1 MESVSLAVALE
12 ASSKRNASIATLY
25 KEEAKTILSRS
36 ISSLALSLADQ
47 RKELGKALLEFAG
60 LDGTKAAVAEL
71 ETRFLE
77 APAGSPGIEPC
88 DFLEFAIRTE
98 SSDYELLACLAG
110 AFLPLSSRGGR
121 TSRRAFRTSPE
132 ALRMGAGPSGPARPL
147 LIASDPPA

>member
-77 APAGSPGIEPC
+77 APAGSPGIEPW

-110 AFLPLSSRGGR
+110 AFLPLSS
-121 TSRRAFRTSPE
+121 E
-132 ALRMGAGPSGPARPL
+132 AAERLAALSEQARKRSVWAQDHLDL
-147 LIASDPPA
+147 LGLCS